1 MSKRLGLAL
10 AAAPLAAALAGC
22 GYHVSGHAD
31 LLPRNLK
38 TIAVPAFGNATTRY
52 KLADRLAAAIT
63 REFLTRTRYR
73 IVADP
78 DQADA
83 VLHGVLVNYASYPT
97 VFDPATGRASGVMM
111 VATLDLRL
119 VHRATGETIFARP
132 SMEIRE
138 RYEIA
143 TDPRAYFEESDTAVE
158 RMSRDVARSVVSA
171 VLEKF

>member
-1 MSKRLGLAL
+1 MMRLGLAL
-10 AAAPLAAALAGC
+10 AAAPLAMSLLGC
-22 GYHVSGHAD
+22 GYRISGHAD
-31 LLPRNLK
+31 LLPTSLG

-52 KLADRLAAAIT
+52 KLADRLSGAIA

-78 DQADA
+78 NEADA
-83 VLHGVLVNYASYPT
+83 VLRGTLVNCATFPT

-111 VATLDLRL
+111 VATVDIRL
-119 VHRATGETIFARP
+119 VNRATGETIFARP
-132 SMEIRE
+132 AMEIRE

-143 TDPRAYFEESDTAVE
+143 TDPRAYFEESDTAVG
-158 RMSRDVARSVVSA
+158 RMSRDAARSIVSA

>member
-1 MSKRLGLAL
+1 MIRWRLAL
-10 AAAPLAAALAGC
+10 AAAALSAALGC
-22 GYHVSGHAD
+22 GYHVSGRAD
-31 LLPRNLK
+31 LLPKNIR

-52 KLADRLAAAIT
+52 RLADHLSGAVT

-78 DQADA
+78 NEADA
-83 VLHGVLVNYASYPT
+83 ILQGSLVNYSSYPA
-97 VFDPATGRASGVMM
+97 VFDPATGRASGVLMA
-111 VATLDLRL
+111 ATLQIVLRD
-119 VHRATGETIFARP
+119 RATGAVIFARP

-143 TDPRAYFEESDTAVE
+143 IDPRAYFEESDTAVE
-158 RMSRDVARSVVSA
+158 RMSRDVARSIVSA

>member
-1 MSKRLGLAL
+1 MTRLRLAL
-10 AAAPLAAALAGC
+10 AAAPLAALLGC

-31 LLPRNLK
+31 LLPKNLR
-38 TIAVPAFGNATTRY
+38 TIAVPAFGNVTTRY
-52 KLADRLAAAIT
+52 KLADRLSGALT

-78 DQADA
+78 NQADA
-83 VLHGVLVNYASYPT
+83 VLHGTLLNCVTYPT

-111 VATLDLRL
+111 VATVDIRL
-119 VHRATGETIFARP
+119 VSRATGETIFARP

-143 TDPRAYFEESDTAVE
+143 SDPLAYFEESDTAVE
-158 RMSRDVARSVVSA
+158 RMSREAARSIVSA

>member
-1 MSKRLGLAL
+1 MTRLCLVL
-10 AAAPLAAALAGC
+10 SAALAGC
-22 GYHVSGHAD
+22 GYRVSGHAD
-31 LLPRNLK
+31 LLPKNLR

-52 KLADRLAAAIT
+52 KLADRLSGAIA

-78 DQADA
+78 NEADA
-83 VLHGVLVNYASYPT
+83 VLRGTLVNCATYPT

-111 VATLDLRL
+111 VATVDIRL
-119 VHRATGETIFARP
+119 VDRATGATIFARP
-132 SMEIRE
+132 TMEIRE

-158 RMSRDVARSVVSA
+158 RMSRDAARSIVSA